1 MSNHDRK
8 VKNMPNFD
16 ELVRQK
22 QCLPYHTCAKY
33 HTLGK
38 TYQTNTSLYSGI
50 YWYYETDEF
59 IIDIHDLEIKKNQKI
74 TFNGEE
80 LRPYFFITSTY
91 FIAGKRIPLTLNEK
105 ESPLETKKSRI
116 LITDT
121 FTHQLDYT
129 LQKDTHIL
137 SVGISFKEAMIERVL
152 TKKLAIP
159 KTEVKTIF
167 LSTKETISE
176 TICHLANEIVHCQ
189 MENGAAEL
197 FFEAKAN
204 EWFSLT
210 LDAYLKNQKSLPK
223 ATDITAI
230 EQVASYINEYYAQ
243 AITQKD
249 LEQIAMMSGTKLKNT
264 FKAHYHMTIT
274 EYLQRKRISIA
285 EHLIVTTNL
294 DIQTI
299 AKKVGYHSPSRFS
312 TLFKRYR
319 GISPKSIKLFRHPFS

>member
-16 ELVRQK
+16 ELVKQK
-22 QCLPYHTCAKY
+22 QCHPCHTCAKY
-33 HTLGK
+33 HALGK

-50 YWYYETDEF
+50 YWYYEAEEF
-59 IIDIHDLEIKKNQKI
+59 LIDIHDLEIKKDQKI
-74 TFNGEE
+74 TFSGEE

-91 FIAGKRIPLTLNEK
+91 FIAGKRIPLSSNEK
-105 ESPLETKKSRI
+105 KPRLATKKSKI

-121 FTHQLDYT
+121 FTHPLDYT
-129 LQKDTHIL
+129 LQKDSHIL
-137 SVGISFKEAMIERVL
+137 SVGINFKETMIERVL

-159 KTEVKTIF
+159 KAEVKTIF

-176 TICHLANEIVHCQ
+176 AIGHLANEIVHCQ
-189 MENGAAEL
+189 MENNAAEL

-210 LDAYLKNQKSLPK
+210 LDAYLKNQKNLPK
-223 ATDITAI
+223 IADITAI
-230 EQVASYINEYYAQ
+230 EQVSSYIDEHYNQ
-243 AITQKD
+243 AIVQKD
-249 LEQIAMMSGTKLKNT
+249 LEKIAMMSGTKLKNT

-274 EYLQRKRISIA
+274 EYLQRKRINIA

-299 AKKVGYHSPSRFS
+299 AKKVGYQSPSRFS

-319 GISPKSIKLFRHPFS
+319 GISPKNIKLFRHPFS